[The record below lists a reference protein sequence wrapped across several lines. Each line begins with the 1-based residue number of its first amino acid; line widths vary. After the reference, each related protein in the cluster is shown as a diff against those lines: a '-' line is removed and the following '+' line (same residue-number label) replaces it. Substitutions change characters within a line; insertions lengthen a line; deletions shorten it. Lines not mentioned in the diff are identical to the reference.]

1 MSRRPVVAAAVSL
14 VGTGL
19 LARAMSAP
27 SGSRRFY
34 RQTLCVAAT
43 WAGGGLACGPVPLG
57 TGAGRLT
64 GRGPGAWG
72 RAVAGPVAIG
82 AAAFGVF
89 YLGARVAR
97 HIPPLRTAL
106 EKVLGF
112 AHAGCGPLLTL
123 STLAT
128 GAGEEIFFRGA
139 VYSAA
144 GRRHPMIVSTGAYA
158 LSTVATRNP
167 ALVLAS
173 LVMGTLF
180 ARQRRT
186 SGGVLAPMLTHLTW
200 SALML
205 RYLPPLFDPP
215 SSGETETDD
224 RAGGSAR

>member
-1 MSRRPVVAAAVSL
+1 VSRRPILAWAVSL

-19 LARAMSAP
+19 LARSMSAP
-27 SGSRRFY
+27 AGSRRFY

-43 WAGGGLACGPVPLG
+43 WTGGGLACGRVPLG
-57 TGAGRLT
+57 TGAGQLT
-64 GRGPGAWG
+64 RRDPGAWG

-82 AAAFGVF
+82 AGAFGVF

-112 AHAGCGPLLTL
+112 AHAGSGPLLTM

-139 VYSAA
+139 LYSAA
-144 GRRHPMIVSTGAYA
+144 HRRHPVIVSTAAYA

-180 ARQRRT
+180 ARQRQT
-186 SGGVLAPMLTHLTW
+186 SGGVLTPMLTHLTW

-205 RYLPPLFDPP
+205 RYLPPLFEPAI
-215 SSGETETDD
+215 EWQN
-224 RAGGSAR
+224 